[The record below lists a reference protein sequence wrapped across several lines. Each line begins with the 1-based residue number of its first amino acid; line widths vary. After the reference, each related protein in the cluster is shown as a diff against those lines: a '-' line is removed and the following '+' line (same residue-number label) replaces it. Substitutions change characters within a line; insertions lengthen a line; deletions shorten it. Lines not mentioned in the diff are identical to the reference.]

1 VINIDTL
8 SLYQRIADLPR
19 TLLLAGDHR
28 LPDCTHNRET
38 FLQRLRY
45 ERSRF
50 AEPEQ
55 NLMTTELLI
64 IQLVE
69 KDWKK
74 IAELAISRVHQEPE
88 TPNYKSLTDEELM
101 LRARDLLGNL
111 GQWINNQDDGLLNR
125 RYESLGRLR
134 FQDGFPLHEV
144 VYKLQLLKRTIIDHA
159 RDQHLE
165 VTAVELYA
173 EQQFL
178 QRLDLFFDRIIYRVV
193 KGYSEQ
199 GLDSSSGKPSL
210 ATIS

>member
-1 VINIDTL
+1 
-8 SLYQRIADLPR
+8 
-19 TLLLAGDHR
+19 
-28 LPDCTHNRET
+28 
-38 FLQRLRY
+38 
-45 ERSRF
+45 
-50 AEPEQ
+50 
-55 NLMTTELLI
+55 MTTELLI

-74 IAELAISRVHQEPE
+74 IAELAISRVHQDPE

-101 LRARDLLGNL
+101 VRARDLLGNL

-144 VYKLQLLKRTIIDHA
+144 VSKLQLLKRTIIDHA

-199 GLDSSSGKPSL
+199 GLDASASKPSH